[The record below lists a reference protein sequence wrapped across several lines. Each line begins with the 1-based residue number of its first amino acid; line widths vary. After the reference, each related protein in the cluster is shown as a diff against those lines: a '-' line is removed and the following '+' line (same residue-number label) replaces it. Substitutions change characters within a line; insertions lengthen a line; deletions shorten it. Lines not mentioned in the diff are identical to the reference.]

1 MNEPMQEGNA
11 KDSSVGGTEKMKS
24 WWKGIT
30 AKPMKTSEKVI
41 GIILIIVF
49 LFVFYLTLDANKYR
63 ALVHV
68 IEGEG
73 KVGINP
79 TDEALDFGDLS
90 RGTSAVRRV
99 NVKNGTFM
107 PMYIISWETGG
118 IGDLMKLD
126 KNFFK
131 LNPKEETKLE
141 YTVYM
146 PASAPIDSDFTGRVY
161 LFKIP
166 TFGF

>member
-1 MNEPMQEGNA
+1 MNEPMQGGNA
-11 KDSSVGGTEKMKS
+11 KDSSVGGTKTIKS

-30 AKPMKTSEKVI
+30 AEPMKTSEKVI
-41 GIILIIVF
+41 GIVLIIVF

-63 ALVHV
+63 ALAHV

-99 NVKNGTFM
+99 NIKNGTFM

-131 LNPKEETKLE
+131 LKPKEETKLE
-141 YTVYM
+141 YTVYV
-146 PASAPIDSDFTGRVY
+146 PASAPIDGDFTGRVY

-166 TFGF
+166 TFGL